1 MKIFRWSVTVALAG
15 FLFGFDTAVISGADQ
30 PIQKLWQLSDLFHGT
45 FIMSMALWGT
55 VIGALFGGI
64 PCNKYGRKKTL
75 IGIGLLFLVS
85 ALGSA
90 LAPDPYSFSIM
101 RFIGGLGVGASS
113 VAAPIYISEIA
124 PREKRGRLVVLY
136 QFMLV
141 LGIFIAYASNWLIG
155 DSGPNAWRFMLGTEV
170 IPAVLYLAMIFTV
183 SESPRWLVVYK
194 HDTATARKLL
204 MELNPDRNPDELLD
218 EIQHSETETS
228 DKSLWS
234 SKYKTVIMLAF
245 AVAFFNQLS
254 GINFVI
260 YYAPRI
266 LEATGAGASAA
277 LFTTAGIGLINI
289 VFTMLG
295 MYLIDRSGRRTLLII
310 GSIGY
315 IVSLAFVARAFF
327 TEIFTGVPILL
338 IVFVAAHA
346 IGQGA
351 VIWVY
356 ISEIFPNQLRA
367 SGQSFGC
374 SVHWVLAAV
383 ITLVM
388 PHVLNTFSGG
398 PIFAFFAIMMVLQ
411 LLFSL
416 FVMPETKG
424 ISLENLQKKLVK

>member
-1 MKIFRWSVTVALAG
+1 
-15 FLFGFDTAVISGADQ
+15 
-30 PIQKLWQLSDLFHGT
+30 
-45 FIMSMALWGT
+45 
-55 VIGALFGGI
+55 
-64 PCNKYGRKKTL
+64 
-75 IGIGLLFLVS
+75 
-85 ALGSA
+85 
-90 LAPDPYSFSIM
+90 
-101 RFIGGLGVGASS
+101 
-113 VAAPIYISEIA
+113 
-124 PREKRGRLVVLY
+124 
-136 QFMLV
+136 
-141 LGIFIAYASNWLIG
+141 
-155 DSGPNAWRFMLGTEV
+155 
-170 IPAVLYLAMIFTV
+170 
-183 SESPRWLVVYK
+183 
-194 HDTATARKLL
+194 
-204 MELNPDRNPDELLD
+204 
-218 EIQHSETETS
+218 
-228 DKSLWS
+228 
-234 SKYKTVIMLAF
+234 
-245 AVAFFNQLS
+245 
-254 GINFVI
+254 
-260 YYAPRI
+260 
-266 LEATGAGASAA
+266 

-351 VIWVY
+351 IIWVY
-356 ISEIFPNQLRA
+356 ISEIFPNHLRA
-367 SGQSFGC
+367 SGQAFGC

-398 PIFAFFAIMMVLQ
+398 PIFAFFATMMLFQ

>member
-30 PIQKLWQLSDLFHGT
+30 PIQKLWQLGDFFHGT

-55 VIGALFGGI
+55 VVGALFGGI
-64 PCNKYGRKKTL
+64 PCNKWGRRKTL
-75 IGIGLLFLVS
+75 IWIGVLYLVS

-90 LAPDPYSFSIM
+90 LAPDPYLFSIM

-124 PREKRGRLVVLY
+124 PKARRGRLVALY
-136 QFMLV
+136 QLMLV
-141 LGIFIAYASNWLIG
+141 VGIFAAYASNWVIG
-155 DSGPNAWRFMLGTEV
+155 ETGPNAWRFMLGIEA
-170 IPAVLYLAMIFTV
+170 IPATLYLIMIFTV

-194 HDTATARKLL
+194 HDVEKATSLL
-204 MELNPDRNPDELLD
+204 QELNPDIDPNHLVD
-218 EIQHSETETS
+218 EIKRSESESTG
-228 DKSLWS
+228 KSLWS
-234 SKYKTVIMLAF
+234 SKYQTVILLAF

-277 LFTTAGIGLINI
+277 LFATAGIGLVNI
-289 VFTMLG
+289 IFTLLG

-315 IVSLAFVARAFF
+315 ILSLALTSKAFF
-327 TEIFTGVPILL
+327 TESFSGVPVLL
-338 IVFVAAHA
+338 IVFVASHA

-351 VIWVY
+351 IIWVY

-367 SGQSFGC
+367 SGQAFGS
-374 SVHWVLAAV
+374 SVHWVLAAI
-383 ITLVM
+383 ITLLM
-388 PHVLNTFSGG
+388 PYVLNTFSGG
-398 PIFAFFAIMMVLQ
+398 PIFAFFSGMMVLQ
-411 LLFSL
+411 LLFAVFL
-416 FVMPETKG
+416 MPETKG
-424 ISLENLQKKLVK
+424 ISLEDLQKKLVK

>member
-55 VIGALFGGI
+55 VIGAMFGGI
-64 PCNKYGRKKTL
+64 PCNTYGRKNTL
-75 IGIGLLFLVS
+75 IGIGVLYLVS

-90 LAPDPYSFSIM
+90 LAPDPYTFSIM

-124 PREKRGRLVVLY
+124 PKEKRGRLVVLY

-141 LGIFIAYASNWLIG
+141 LGIFVAYASNWLIG
-155 DSGPNAWRFMLGTEV
+155 DTGPNAWRFMLGAEI
-170 IPAVLYLAMIFTV
+170 IPAALYFAMIFTV
-183 SESPRWLVVYK
+183 SESPRWLMVYK
-194 HDTATARKLL
+194 HDATAARKLL
-204 MELNPDRNPDELLD
+204 MELNPDRNPDELLE
-218 EIQHSETETS
+218 EIQHSETETTS
-228 DKSLWS
+228 KSLWS
-234 SKYKTVIMLAF
+234 SRYKTVIMLAF

-315 IVSLAFVARAFF
+315 IVSLSFVARAFY
-327 TEIFTGVPILL
+327 TEVFTGVPILL

-351 VIWVY
+351 IIWVY

-367 SGQSFGC
+367 SGQAFGC
-374 SVHWVLAAV
+374 SVHWVLAAI

-424 ISLENLQKKLVK
+424 ISLEDLQKKLVK